1 MGAGQQWPGEET
13 TQPALDAPVVKYAA
27 IFRSP
32 AIFTI
37 ITIAIYGE
45 TNVSLISNAFA
56 QGAAGGGAESNL
68 MSFLPLILMFAVLY
82 FIMIRP
88 QMKRQ
93 KEHRNMLAAMAKGD
107 EVVTNGGVVG
117 KITKV
122 GEAYVGIEIAE
133 GTEITVQKG
142 SVTTILPKGTIKSL

>member
-1 MGAGQQWPGEET
+1 
-13 TQPALDAPVVKYAA
+13 
-27 IFRSP
+27 
-32 AIFTI
+32 
-37 ITIAIYGE
+37 
-45 TNVSLISNAFA
+45 
-56 QGAAGGGAESNL
+56 

-107 EVVTNGGVVG
+107 EVVTNGGIVG

-122 GEAYVGIEIAE
+122 TDAYVGVEIAT
-133 GTEITVQKG
+133 GTEITIQKA

>member
-1 MGAGQQWPGEET
+1 
-13 TQPALDAPVVKYAA
+13 
-27 IFRSP
+27 
-32 AIFTI
+32 
-37 ITIAIYGE
+37 
-45 TNVSLISNAFA
+45 
-56 QGAAGGGAESNL
+56 

-107 EVVTNGGVVG
+107 EVVTNGGIVG
-117 KITKV
+117 KVTKV
-122 GEAYVGIEIAE
+122 ADAYVGVEIAKAPKSPCRR
-133 GTEITVQKG
+133 Q

>member
-1 MGAGQQWPGEET
+1 
-13 TQPALDAPVVKYAA
+13 VVKYAA

-32 AIFTI
+32 QI
-37 ITIAIYGE
+37 IPIAIYGE

-56 QGAAGGGAESNL
+56 QSATGGGAESSL

-93 KEHRNMLAAMAKGD
+93 KEHRNMLSAMAKGD
-107 EVVTNGGVVG
+107 EVVTNGGMVG
-117 KITKV
+117 KVTKV
-122 GEAYVGIEIAE
+122 GEAYVGVEIAA
-133 GTEITVQKG
+133 GTEITVQK
-142 SVTTILPKGTIKSL
+142 SAVTTILPKGTIKSL

>member
-1 MGAGQQWPGEET
+1 M
-13 TQPALDAPVVKYAA
+13 
-27 IFRSP
+27 
-32 AIFTI
+32 
-37 ITIAIYGE
+37 
-45 TNVSLISNAFA
+45 SLISNAFG
-56 QGAAGGGAESNL
+56 QGATGGGAESSL

-93 KEHRNMLAAMAKGD
+93 KDHRNMLSAMAKGD

-117 KITKV
+117 KVTKV
-122 GEAYVGIEIAE
+122 GEAYVGIEIAA

>member
-1 MGAGQQWPGEET
+1 MS
-13 TQPALDAPVVKYAA
+13 
-27 IFRSP
+27 F
-32 AIFTI
+32 F
-37 ITIAIYGE
+37 
-45 TNVSLISNAFA
+45 SNAFGGG
-56 QGAAGGGAESNL
+56 GAAGESSI

-107 EVVTNGGVVG
+107 EVVTNGGIVG
-117 KITKV
+117 KVTKV
-122 GEAYVGIEIAE
+122 SDAYVGVEIAE
-133 GTEITVQKG
+133 GTEITVQKA

>member
-1 MGAGQQWPGEET
+1 
-13 TQPALDAPVVKYAA
+13 VVKYAA

-32 AIFTI
+32 QI
-37 ITIAIYGE
+37 IPIAIYGE

-56 QGAAGGGAESNL
+56 QSATGGGAESSL

-93 KEHRNMLAAMAKGD
+93 KDHRNMLAAMAKGD
-107 EVVTNGGVVG
+107 EVVTNGGIVG
-117 KITKV
+117 KVTKV
-122 GEAYVGIEIAE
+122 GEAYVGVEISE
-133 GTEITVQKG
+133 GTEITVQK
-142 SVTTILPKGTIKSL
+142 SAVTTILPKGTIKSL

>member
-1 MGAGQQWPGEET
+1 
-13 TQPALDAPVVKYAA
+13 
-27 IFRSP
+27 
-32 AIFTI
+32 
-37 ITIAIYGE
+37 
-45 TNVSLISNAFA
+45 VSFISNAFA
-56 QGAAGGGAESNL
+56 QGASAGGAESQL

-107 EVVTNGGVVG
+107 EVVTNGGIVG

-122 GEAYVGIEIAE
+122 SDAYVGVEIAE
-133 GTEITVQKG
+133 GTEITIQKA